1 MKKYIKRLS
10 LILALAMIFVIAV
23 GCSKEEAPEVADED
37 GSAEEVE
44 DQSGDLYP
52 LEIVDGFGEQWTFE
66 EEPERIVSLSPN
78 DTEILFALELGEKVV
93 GVSNFSDYP
102 EEALEKEKIGDAEGI
117 NLEKIIELEPDL
129 VINYGPSDT
138 EELERLKE
146 AGIKVL
152 GYQPETIDE
161 IMDTIK
167 NIGEITNT
175 RDKASDITSDIGD
188 KRDEI
193 SDKLEGVEKKRV
205 FYEIWH
211 DPLMAAGPGSFMDEL
226 IKYSGG
232 INIAADAEGGYANY
246 DLESLVEKDPEVY
259 LTASDLPEKTIES
272 ISKRPGYE
280 EITAIKQ
287 GKIYLLD
294 GNIVSRPGPRIIQAL
309 ELVAKAIHPEIF
321 E

>member
-23 GCSKEEAPEVADED
+23 GCSKEEAPEVVDED

-161 IMDTIK
+161 IIDTIK

-287 GKIYLLD
+287 DKIYLLD